1 MVSLKY
7 EILRETIILKE
18 ENYMAQNSMKSTKNG
33 KKEDGKFHSKHVKH
47 NPQAESARAV
57 FGLKDDNNTPKNRV
71 DK

>member
-1 MVSLKY
+1 
-7 EILRETIILKE
+7 
-18 ENYMAQNSMKSTKNG
+18 MAQNSMKSTKNG

-57 FGLKDDNNTPKNRV
+57 FGLKEDNNTPKNRI